1 MVDKIKAELEAAG
14 TEDEKKAI
22 IDKYSKDLS
31 QETLEEFCGKKLTKE
46 NMEMIS
52 AGGSASAF
60 YCCAWQ

>member
-1 MVDKIKAELEAAG
+1 MIDKIKEELEAA
-14 TEDEKKAI
+14 TSDDAKKAV

-31 QETLEEFCGKKLTKE
+31 QEELEGFCGKKLTKE